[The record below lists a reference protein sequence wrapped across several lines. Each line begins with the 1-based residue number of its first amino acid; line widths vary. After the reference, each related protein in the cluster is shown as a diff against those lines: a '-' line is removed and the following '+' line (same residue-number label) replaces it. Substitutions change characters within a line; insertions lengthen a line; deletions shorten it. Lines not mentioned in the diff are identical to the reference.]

1 MPRTKVRWKV
11 LFYLCLLAGVTY
23 LDRICISMAA
33 PSIRQDLGLSES
45 QMGWVFSAFTLAYGI
60 FEMPTGAWGDRVGT
74 RTVLTRIVVWWSL
87 FTMATAAAW
96 SFASLVV
103 LRFMFGI
110 GEAGAWPNAGRSMA
124 RWFPVQERATAQGI
138 FFVGAHLSGGLTQPL
153 VAQLLTVMHWRN
165 VFILF
170 GFVGLAWAL
179 AWYRWFRNEPH
190 EHPETNV
197 EEQQWIMQGR
207 PPAAPHHFDWS
218 FLGRMFSSGNM
229 LLLCLGYFTQT
240 FGFYFCLTWLPQY
253 LSGSR
258 GFSGSTLAWLS
269 GLPLL
274 MCVIADLFGGIT
286 TDRAIKHWGL
296 RWGRAIVCS
305 VSFAVGA
312 LSMFIGIST
321 SDPWLSA
328 FCIGLASAATAF
340 PLGAFW
346 STCTQLGGAYAG
358 LSGGMMNTAGQV
370 GGFLC
375 PIMIGYARQYW
386 GVSWTVCLYTIAAFF
401 TLGSLSWLFINV
413 THTLDGHPVA
423 QDSHT

>member
-1 MPRTKVRWKV
+1 MPRTRVRWKV

-33 PSIRQDLGLSES
+33 PSIRKDLGLSES

-74 RTVLTRIVVWWSL
+74 RTVLTRIVVWWSV
-87 FTMATAAAW
+87 FTMATAGAW

-110 GEAGAWPNAGRSMA
+110 GEAGAWPNAARSLS
-124 RWFPVQERATAQGI
+124 RWFPIQERATAQGI

-153 VAQLLTVMHWRN
+153 VAQLLTVMHWRQLFF
-165 VFILF
+165 VF

-179 AWYRWFRNEPH
+179 AWYRWFRNEPQ
-190 EHPETNV
+190 EHPETNL

-207 PPAAPHHFDWS
+207 PPAAPHRFDWS
-218 FLGRMFSSGNM
+218 FVGRMFSSRNM
-229 LLLCLGYFTQT
+229 LLLCLAYFTQT
-240 FGFYFCLTWLPQY
+240 FAFYFFITWLPQY
-253 LSGSR
+253 LSGIR

-274 MCVIADLFGGIT
+274 MSVITDLIGGIT
-286 TDRAIKHWGL
+286 TDAAIRRWGL
-296 RWGRAIVCS
+296 RWGRSI
-305 VSFAVGA
+305 VGA
-312 LSMFIGIST
+312 LSFAAGALAMFIAIST
-321 SDPWLSA
+321 TNPWLSA
-328 FCIGLASAATAF
+328 ICIGFASAATTF

-346 STCTQLGGAYAG
+346 STCTQLGGSYAG

-375 PIMIGYARQYW
+375 PIMIGYAREYW
-386 GVSWTVCLYTIAAFF
+386 GADWTVSLYTIAGLFA
-401 TLGSLSWLFINV
+401 LGSLSWLFINV
-413 THTLDGHPVA
+413 TRTLDGHAVELE
-423 QDSHT
+423 S